1 MVHLHPNIIVEPFN
15 HLGKG
20 RTNEYKVSTYP
31 KQEHW
36 QLQPLVVA
44 YIVLSSS
51 SSLITHY

>member
-1 MVHLHPNIIVEPFN
+1 MVHLHPNIIVEPFK